1 MKKGDGHDPSPALF
15 CFCVRFSGPLRRM
28 SVVKTILVK
37 NKLVNLIVK
46 PAK

>member
-1 MKKGDGHDPSPALF
+1 MDSDK
-15 CFCVRFSGPLRRM
+15 VRKAVEGM
-28 SVVKTILVK
+28 NVVKTILVK